1 MGTETIGLLSGLLVI
16 ISVIPY
22 SIRTCQGKIQP
33 NLTSWSLWT
42 LIGLV
47 LLLTYKSSGAE
58 ANVWP
63 AVFGFTNPL
72 LITILVLRR
81 HGAWTKPNRIE
92 IACFVFGLMSLGL
105 WVGVHESKELS
116 QYALYLAIIA
126 DLFAAIPTIVFVWT
140 QPNGDRPFAWAFFA
154 VGYGLAIFAITEH
167 TFANYVLPLYMF
179 FGALSI
185 TFPLA
190 LSRWRQKAPLS
201 EWV

>member
-1 MGTETIGLLSGLLVI
+1 MSTETIGLVSGLLVMA
-16 ISVIPY
+16 SVIPY
-22 SIRTCQGKIQP
+22 SIRTRQGKVQP

-72 LITILVLRR
+72 LITILVLWRR
-81 HGAWTKPNRIE
+81 GQWTKPNRVEVI
-92 IACFVFGLMSLGL
+92 CLMFGLVSLGL
-105 WVGVHESKELS
+105 WLGVRENNGMS
-116 QYALYLAIIA
+116 QYALYLAIVA
-126 DLFAAIPTIVFVWT
+126 DLFAAIPTIAFVWT
-140 QPNGDRPFAWAFFA
+140 QPNDDRPFAWAFFA
-154 VGYGLAIFAITEH
+154 VGYGLTIFAITEH

-179 FGALSI
+179 FTALSI

-190 LSRWRQKAPLS
+190 LYRWRRKVPLS